1 MFWNLFKKRKKNQAL
16 PMHPENILIMT
27 SDAKLLNGVLEV
39 LYRNGYTD
47 NSDTLRLDNGD
58 FAQVVK
64 KK

>member
-1 MFWNLFKKRKKNQAL
+1 MFWNLFKTRKKNQAL

>member
-1 MFWNLFKKRKKNQAL
+1 MFWNLLKRRKKNQAL

>member
-1 MFWNLFKKRKKNQAL
+1 MFWSLFKRRKKNQAL

>member
-1 MFWNLFKKRKKNQAL
+1 
-16 PMHPENILIMT
+16 MHPENILIMT

>member
-1 MFWNLFKKRKKNQAL
+1 MFWNLFKIRKKNQAL